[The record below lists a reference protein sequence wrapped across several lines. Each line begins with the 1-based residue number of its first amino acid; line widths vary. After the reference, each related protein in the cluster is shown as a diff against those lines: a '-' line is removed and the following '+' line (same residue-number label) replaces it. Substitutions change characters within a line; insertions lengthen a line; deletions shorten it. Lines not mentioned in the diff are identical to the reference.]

1 MKLKNSYILLIAMSL
16 FLLISIGSVC
26 ASDTAMDADV
36 QLADDGSIDV
46 LSDNS
51 TSADA
56 TEDTTQQKISTSV
69 VSEDTTINEKETA
82 NIPVTV
88 KDNES
93 QIIDIKAGDLNV
105 TESNKA
111 LKFNYANSS
120 IILSDMAAGKH
131 NIVITYLGNG
141 NYTNSST
148 KMTLSVIGDKIID
161 ASTVKVNSTKKAVV
175 PIKLTDRVNEFDI
188 DKDNLT
194 LILSYKDGN
203 DTKTV
208 NIEDFEFINKKL
220 YFDYNLD
227 LATCNLI
234 INYKD
239 GNKTISKNVTVNRIY
254 NIKINVLSN
263 ETEYSVGN
271 FTFQI
276 LDIDDNLA
284 PLANKSITVSG
295 NKNST
300 QLYWMTTSSS
310 GSISISS
317 STTLKSDENGIVT
330 LVNKDFYPGLVI
342 STYVY
347 APIGEYSIT
356 LKGSG
361 DTEGSSTVKLNII
374 KTTIDIVVNPY
385 KEYYGS
391 TKQVIINV
399 ANAKT
404 GEPMPGIILHLYMP
418 STTAKDFYFQTDNNG
433 TSKINVSGLVA
444 GTYQM
449 TVSNNDTSNI
459 NEKSIN
465 SSITI
470 VAKPAQMKAT
480 FASPVYYN
488 SGALATVKITDKTT
502 GKVIPGAIVLVQ
514 VFTGSK
520 STAYLY
526 QANDKGVVTISYA
539 PMAIGKHKI
548 VISSADSRYS
558 ASSITK
564 TITVKKASAKITAA
578 KVTGYYKSG
587 KVFTIKLTNT
597 KNKKA
602 IYGAKLN
609 IKIFI
614 SSNRYYNYNGQ
625 TGLDGKLK
633 ISLDS
638 FKPGTY
644 KVVVSKGE
652 SKNFTAKQVSSQFVL
667 KKAPVKFTPKKLT
680 AKKGASK
687 YFQITVKNTKTKK
700 VVSSGVKVKIKV
712 YTGKTS
718 KTYTVKTNA
727 KGIAKL
733 NVKSLKVGTHKVV
746 VSRGTTYITAK
757 SATSSIKITK

>member
-1 MKLKNSYILLIAMSL
+1 
-16 FLLISIGSVC
+16 
-26 ASDTAMDADV
+26 
-36 QLADDGSIDV
+36 
-46 LSDNS
+46 
-51 TSADA
+51 
-56 TEDTTQQKISTSV
+56 
-69 VSEDTTINEKETA
+69 
-82 NIPVTV
+82 
-88 KDNES
+88 
-93 QIIDIKAGDLNV
+93 
-105 TESNKA
+105 
-111 LKFNYANSS
+111 
-120 IILSDMAAGKH
+120 
-131 NIVITYLGNG
+131 
-141 NYTNSST
+141 
-148 KMTLSVIGDKIID
+148 
-161 ASTVKVNSTKKAVV
+161 
-175 PIKLTDRVNEFDI
+175 
-188 DKDNLT
+188 
-194 LILSYKDGN
+194 
-203 DTKTV
+203 
-208 NIEDFEFINKKL
+208 
-220 YFDYNLD
+220 
-227 LATCNLI
+227 
-234 INYKD
+234 
-239 GNKTISKNVTVNRIY
+239 
-254 NIKINVLSN
+254 
-263 ETEYSVGN
+263 
-271 FTFQI
+271 
-276 LDIDDNLA
+276 
-284 PLANKSITVSG
+284 
-295 NKNST
+295 
-300 QLYWMTTSSS
+300 
-310 GSISISS
+310 
-317 STTLKSDENGIVT
+317 
-330 LVNKDFYPGLVI
+330 
-342 STYVY
+342 
-347 APIGEYSIT
+347 
-356 LKGSG
+356 
-361 DTEGSSTVKLNII
+361 
-374 KTTIDIVVNPY
+374 
-385 KEYYGS
+385 
-391 TKQVIINV
+391 
-399 ANAKT
+399 
-404 GEPMPGIILHLYMP
+404 MP

-449 TVSNNDTSNI
+449 TVSNNDTSNV

-470 VAKPAQMKAT
+470 VAKPAKMKAT

-526 QANDKGVVTISYA
+526 QANDKGVVTINYA

>member
-188 DKDNLT
+188 NKNNLT

-208 NIEDFEFINKKL
+208 NIDDFEFINKKL

-227 LATCNLI
+227 LSTCNLI

-239 GNKTISKNVTVNRIY
+239 GNNTISKNVTVNRIY

-284 PLANKSITVSG
+284 PLANKSITLSG

-347 APIGEYSIT
+347 APVGEYSIT

-361 DTEGSSTVKLNII
+361 DAEGSSTVKLNII

-399 ANAKT
+399 TNAKT

-449 TVSNNDTSNI
+449 TVSNNDTSNV

-470 VAKPAQMKAT
+470 VAKPAKMKAT

>member
-1 MKLKNSYILLIAMSL
+1 M
-16 FLLISIGSVC
+16 
-26 ASDTAMDADV
+26 
-36 QLADDGSIDV
+36 
-46 LSDNS
+46 
-51 TSADA
+51 
-56 TEDTTQQKISTSV
+56 
-69 VSEDTTINEKETA
+69 
-82 NIPVTV
+82 
-88 KDNES
+88 
-93 QIIDIKAGDLNV
+93 
-105 TESNKA
+105 
-111 LKFNYANSS
+111 
-120 IILSDMAAGKH
+120 
-131 NIVITYLGNG
+131 
-141 NYTNSST
+141 
-148 KMTLSVIGDKIID
+148 
-161 ASTVKVNSTKKAVV
+161 
-175 PIKLTDRVNEFDI
+175 
-188 DKDNLT
+188 
-194 LILSYKDGN
+194 
-203 DTKTV
+203 
-208 NIEDFEFINKKL
+208 
-220 YFDYNLD
+220 
-227 LATCNLI
+227 
-234 INYKD
+234 
-239 GNKTISKNVTVNRIY
+239 
-254 NIKINVLSN
+254 
-263 ETEYSVGN
+263 
-271 FTFQI
+271 
-276 LDIDDNLA
+276 
-284 PLANKSITVSG
+284 
-295 NKNST
+295 
-300 QLYWMTTSSS
+300 
-310 GSISISS
+310 
-317 STTLKSDENGIVT
+317 
-330 LVNKDFYPGLVI
+330 
-342 STYVY
+342 
-347 APIGEYSIT
+347 
-356 LKGSG
+356 
-361 DTEGSSTVKLNII
+361 NII

-399 ANAKT
+399 TNAKT
-404 GEPMPGIILHLYMP
+404 GEPMSGIILHLYMP

-449 TVSNNDTSNI
+449 TVSNNDTSNV

-470 VAKPAQMKAT
+470 VAKPAKMKAT

-526 QANDKGVVTISYA
+526 QANDKGVVTINYA

-587 KVFTIKLTNT
+587 KVFIIKLTNT

-718 KTYTVKTNA
+718 KTYTVKTNT